1 MSTVRTVYTNFKA
14 ARSAIKDLNRLRQ
27 ISAVLIRHGFGY
39 LLKSNKNVDDAVSE
53 VLREANDTIEP
64 AANPQ
69 STRFENKALGD
80 FSRANE
86 ILQDL
91 GPTFVKFGQILSTRT
106 DLLPAELCTQL
117 STLQDQVK
125 PITYEEVSQ
134 VIQEEFGAQ
143 IEDLFTYFSESP
155 LACASIAQVH
165 TAKINFSLS
174 QTDSDQAQEEALSN
188 DAEQKQIEH
197 ELDVVVKVQ
206 RPGIQATIEADLSIL
221 HFLAKQAVDAIPEVE
236 AFRPD
241 KILVEFERAI
251 LKELDFN
258 YESNNLIRFER
269 NFREWDTVHIPK
281 LYRQLSTQRVI
292 TMERLRGVKI
302 TEAPQYGHPMDQIA
316 QETVRML
323 FKQCFED
330 GFFHG
335 DLHPGN
341 LLILEDSRIG
351 LIDFGLV
358 GRLSP
363 AMRETMADLLLHVTT
378 KNNEGV
384 ARSLYEISIHQGQIN
399 YNEWEADVAELMEQH
414 FTSSSLADVDFGQIV
429 RDLIEGAVRHK
440 AQIPPDYTMFFKSII
455 TVEGIGKLVSPDLD
469 IITEIRPYAQKLIA
483 QRYQPE
489 QLMRSAIDGMHSL
502 SKFSKRLPHTA
513 QQLMQQ
519 VEDKQLG
526 FQLSDAHLEERFAH
540 QRALVNLL
548 ISSFMSVCLLALGLA
563 FMMHP
568 ELASWSYSFGVIL
581 CMIGS
586 SVGTLILYKTVW
598 QGQWSL

>member
-27 ISAVLIRHGFGY
+27 ISGILIRHGFGY
-39 LLKSNKNVDDAVSE
+39 LLKGNKNVDEEVSQ
-53 VLREANDTIEP
+53 VLREASDMAHDNL
-64 AANPQ
+64 Q
-69 STRFENKALGD
+69 SARRQEKLGE
-80 FSRANE
+80 FSLRINE

-106 DLLPAELCTQL
+106 DLLPVELCAQL

-125 PITYEEVSQ
+125 PITFEEVKQ
-134 VIQEEFGAQ
+134 VIQEEFNAE
-143 IEDLFTYFSESP
+143 IEELFTYFSQEP

-165 TAKINFSLS
+165 TARISHLALNESTTDESASS
-174 QTDSDQAQEEALSN
+174 QPN
-188 DAEQKQIEH
+188 DTEF
-197 ELDVVVKVQ
+197 DVVVKVQ
-206 RPGIQATIEADLSIL
+206 RPGIRAIIEADLSIL

-241 KILVEFERAI
+241 RILVEFERAI

-258 YESNNLIRFER
+258 HEANNLTRFER
-269 NFREWDTVHIPK
+269 NFTEWETVYIPK
-281 LYRQLSTQRVI
+281 LYGHLSTQRVI
-292 TMERLRGVKI
+292 TMERLHGIKI
-302 TEAPQYGHPMDQIA
+302 TDAPQYGHPMDQIG

-363 AMRETMADLLLHVTT
+363 AMRETMADLLLHLTT

-399 YNEWEADVAELMEQH
+399 YNEWEADVTELLEQH
-414 FTSSSLADVDFGQIV
+414 FASSSLADVDFGQIV
-429 RDLIEGAVRHK
+429 KDLIEGAVRHK

-455 TVEGIGKLVSPDLD
+455 TVEGIGKLVSPNLD
-469 IITEIRPYAQKLIA
+469 IIREIRPYAQKLIA

-489 QLMRSAIDGMHSL
+489 ALVRSAIDGIHSL
-502 SKFSKRLPHTA
+502 SRFSKRLPHTA

-526 FQLSDAHLEERFAH
+526 FHLSDAHLEKRFSH
-540 QRALVNLL
+540 QRAMINLV
-548 ISSFMSVCLLALGLA
+548 ISCFMAVSLMALGLVFA
-563 FMMHP
+563 INYNVFTW
-568 ELASWSYSFGVIL
+568 AYNF
-581 CMIGS
+581 
-586 SVGTLILYKTVW
+586 GTLLIIIGAFISTIIIWRTTVRGDW
-598 QGQWSL
+598 